1 MFYTV
6 VVSMGR
12 WSCLHLLRCFQLYET
27 ARHWLMLHGLGG
39 WWQFCCLWLVIS
51 LFSMPVWTKFGRE
64 KYRREFASRYVIVQS
79 MMVMR
84 LHLPNLLH
92 SVWWYRVWWWWDA
105 SSHPSAQ
112 YHGDETASSQPSASL
127 WQHTPTLLNN
137 FMVMRLHIPNLQPN
151 SGSTLPPF

>member
-84 LHLPNLLH
+84 LHHPNLLH
-92 SVWWYRVWWWWDA
+92 SM
-105 SSHPSAQ
+105 
-112 YHGDETASSQPSASL
+112 
-127 WQHTPTLLNN
+127 
-137 FMVMRLHIPNLQPN
+137 MVMRLHFPNLLHSIMVMRLHLPQP
-151 SGSTLPPF
+151 STVSWWWDCIFPTFYTVSWWWDCIFPTFYTVSW